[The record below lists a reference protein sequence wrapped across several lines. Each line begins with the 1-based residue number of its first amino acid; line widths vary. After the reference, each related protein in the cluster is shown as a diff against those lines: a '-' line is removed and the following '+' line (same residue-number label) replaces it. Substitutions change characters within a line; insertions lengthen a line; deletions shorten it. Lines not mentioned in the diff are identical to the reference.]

1 MGLHYNANN
10 SYLFV
15 NGQQIFNLKDNNK
28 NACIQT
34 QFYLGSVSNGFSAT
48 DFTKKRLKR
57 NISDV
62 SVDNSSTDK
71 SDTM

>member
-28 NACIQT
+28 NARIQT

-48 DFTKKRLKR
+48 DFTKKHLK
-57 NISDV
+57 
-62 SVDNSSTDK
+62 SSTDK
-71 SDTM
+71 YDTILKI